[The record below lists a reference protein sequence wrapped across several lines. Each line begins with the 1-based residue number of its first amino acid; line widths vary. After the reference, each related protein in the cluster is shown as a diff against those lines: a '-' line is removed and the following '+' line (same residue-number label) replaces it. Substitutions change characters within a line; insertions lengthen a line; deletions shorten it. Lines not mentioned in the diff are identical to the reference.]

1 MNSKL
6 IIRRI
11 GNALRRIL
19 LAIRVNEPNRL
30 PVAPWYGVMPRQTY
44 RLPTRIPACRR
55 LRSKLNLPRCKTGL
69 G

>member
-30 PVAPWYGVMPRQTY
+30 PVAPWYGVMPRKSY

-55 LRSKLNLPRCKTGL
+55 L
-69 G
+69 